1 MNIIA
6 SLRIPEI
13 IIEYM
18 KKGYNNLYQQIQNY
32 CVELNCPKELDTYY
46 FVKDLVREFYKNNP
60 GADSQENRNRI
71 LKDKYYE
78 TFWADYDVEECSSM
92 DLLEFTGG
100 DLILRNTTDLD
111 KSYDIEDCPECWEF
125 TKIKQKAPLYFSGE
139 IFYPPLD
146 PEEFDDTIPTV
157 DSDTLYTDF
166 GEVIVSEN
174 VKNIMEKNN
183 VTKGVEFEKV
193 EFTQSNAPTFYQW
206 KIKHKT
212 GKVIYPNQTPDK
224 AQKRCPVC
232 GSFEAYGGVSWVPL
246 SHAPLESCLV
256 TTGSWR
262 NWSIH
267 IEPGKHPDDD
277 VLLSEERIGSKRK
290 KVNIVFIS
298 PRLCRLLCDNG
309 VSDFSVVPVSF
320 W

>member
-6 SLRIPEI
+6 CLRIPEI

-18 KKGYNNLYQQIQNY
+18 KKEYNNLYHQINNY
-32 CVELNCPKELDTYY
+32 CIEVNCTQNSDTFY
-46 FVKDLVREFYKNNP
+46 FIKDLVREFYKNNP
-60 GADSQENRNRI
+60 VEDLPDDSDEIFR
-71 LKDKYYE
+71 DEYYE
-78 TFWADYDVEECSSM
+78 TFWAEYDDEEYSSM
-92 DLLEFTGG
+92 DLLKFTGG

-125 TKIKQKAPLYFSGE
+125 TKITQKAPLYFSGK

-146 PEEFDDTIPTV
+146 PEEFDSTIPTV

-193 EFTQSNAPTFYQW
+193 KFTQRKAPTFYQW
-206 KIKHKT
+206 KVKNKT
-212 GKVIYPNQTPDK
+212 GKVIYPRHFPYK
-224 AQKRCPVC
+224 GRKRCPVC
-232 GSFEAYGGVSWVPL
+232 GNLDTTWGIFWASMT
-246 SHAPLESCLV
+246 HAPLESCLI

-267 IEPGKHPDDD
+267 IEPGDHRDDD
-277 VLLSEERIGSKRK
+277 VLLSEERIGTE
-290 KVNIVFIS
+290 
-298 PRLCRLLCDNG
+298 
-309 VSDFSVVPVSF
+309 
-320 W
+320 